1 MKSTRLRLDSPL
13 AGGSTEIHLREHG
26 DPAGPP
32 LLLLHGGW
40 GYAYYPWDVDALAR
54 FRVLAPDRT
63 GFGRSARP
71 VGERLPRGFH
81 ALAVEESLRLLDALG
96 IERAALWGHSDG
108 AVIALRMAL
117 AAPER
122 FPRVVAEAA
131 HFWKRKPGSRA
142 FFAGGRTPEVLGPD
156 AAARLQA
163 EHGDD
168 WRDLLRAAGDA
179 WLALA
184 DEARAPDE
192 DLYDGRLAALESD
205 VLLLHGARDPRTE
218 PGEFDALVR
227 ALPRAH
233 VALLPEGGHTPHA
246 EKRVRDE
253 AHARAV
259 AFLR

>member
-1 MKSTRLRLDSPL
+1 MTRVRLDSPL
-13 AGGSTEIHLREHG
+13 AYGATEIHLREYG
-26 DPAGPP
+26 DPAGAP

-40 GYAYYPWDVDALAR
+40 GYGHYPWDMHALSR

-63 GFGRSARP
+63 GFGQSARP
-71 VGERLPRGFH
+71 AGERLPRGFH
-81 ALAVEESLRLLDALG
+81 GLAAEESLRLLDALG
-96 IERAALWGHSDG
+96 IERADLWGHSDG

-122 FPRVVAEAA
+122 FPRVVAEAT
-131 HFWKRKPGSRA
+131 HLWKRKPGSRA
-142 FFAGGRTPEVLGPD
+142 FFAGGRDPDAYGPD
-156 AAARLQA
+156 LARRLEA
-163 EHGDD
+163 EHGRD

-192 DLYDGRLAALESD
+192 DLYDGRLARLESD

-218 PGEFDALVR
+218 PGEFDALAR
-227 ALPRAH
+227 ALPRAQ
-233 VALLPEGGHTPHA
+233 VALLAEGGHTPHA
-246 EKRVRDE
+246 EKRVREE
-253 AHARAV
+253 AHARAA